1 MSLNVV
7 WRCSRY
13 VCWVIVGAR
22 SWWVRALEL
31 REAPRGR
38 NPQVFDFFLRFLEEN
53 LLLVWRSVKLD
64 PEEEEAESVAPSLLS
79 SCSDSRSGELRP
91 EAAARIPKL
100 EDERLLRLITSRRLK
115 SWEFLCLTSFG

>member
-1 MSLNVV
+1 M
-7 WRCSRY
+7 
-13 VCWVIVGAR
+13 
-22 SWWVRALEL
+22 RALEL

-38 NPQVFDFFLRFLEEN
+38 NPQVLDFFLRFLEEN

-64 PEEEEAESVAPSLLS
+64 PEEEEAESVAASLLS

-115 SWEFLCLTSFG
+115 SWEFLCLTIFG